1 MRRIVLALASALSVS
16 TIQSASAADI
26 PAPIYKAAPAA
37 VVVRNWTGCYI
48 GINGGYGWGHKD
60 FISDAGDL
68 GSHTAEGG
76 VAGGQV
82 GCDYQTGP
90 WVFGIRGMFDWADMT
105 GSHIDPA
112 GTAVLSTRV
121 RSFETAV
128 GRVGYAFLPNTL
140 VYAAGGF
147 AWVQDKHWITGI
159 AGDEIGSANVTRT
172 GYTVG
177 GGLEHMFAP
186 GWSAFIEYDYI
197 HCGCVVP
204 FTPPGGGSQLPIIG
218 GSTEIDV
225 KQNVSLILVGVNYR
239 FAIR

>member
-1 MRRIVLALASALSVS
+1 MRRIVLALASALSVG

-26 PAPIYKAAPAA
+26 PAPIYKAPPAA

-128 GRVGYAFLPNTL
+128 GRVGYAFAPNTM
-140 VYAAGGF
+140 VYALGGA
-147 AWVQDKHWITGI
+147 AWVQDHHWFATN
-159 AGDEIGSANVTRT
+159 AGVETATLDVGRT
-172 GYTVG
+172 GYDVG
-177 GGLEHMFAP
+177 LGLEHMFAP
-186 GWSAFIEYDYI
+186 GWSAFIEYDYLGFNCKI
-197 HCGCVVP
+197 NTTVLTTNFLGPTGAVVP
-204 FTPPGGGSQLPIIG
+204 VNI
-218 GSTEIDV
+218 E
-225 KQNVSLILVGVNYR
+225 QNVSTVLVGVNYH

>member
-1 MRRIVLALASALSVS
+1 MRRIVLALASALSVG

-26 PAPIYKAAPAA
+26 PAPIYKAPPAA

-48 GINGGYGWGHKD
+48 GGNGGYGWGHKD
-60 FISDAGDL
+60 FIDVQGVLGDL

-105 GSHIDPA
+105 GSHTDLASATIYN
-112 GTAVLSTRV
+112 TRV
-121 RSFETAV
+121 KSFETAV
-128 GRVGYAFLPNTL
+128 GRVGYTLLPNTL
-140 VYAAGGF
+140 AYALGGF
-147 AWVQDKHWITGI
+147 AWVQDRHTLTTL
-159 AGDEIGSANVTRT
+159 AGVETASANVSRT

-186 GWSAFIEYDYI
+186 NWSAFIEYDYI
-197 HCGCVVP
+197 YCGCVIP
-204 FTPPGGGSQLPIIG
+204 FTPENPQIPPP
-218 GSTEIDV
+218 TTQIDI
-225 KQNVSLILVGVNYR
+225 KQNVSLVLVGVNYH
-239 FAIR
+239 FSIR